1 MSRRQDR
8 KGRRAAWLLTAA
20 LTPAPAEVFAVEL
33 DWEVAA
39 GAEERGNFFQA
50 PSGQPREDV
59 FAATVEGVLRA
70 VLDDARRWRLRA
82 AIKHWEYEEELDSA
96 DRGLVAADFH
106 DGPHR
111 AHLGVVLDRDR
122 PTVSVGD
129 EFDRADRTRWRGAY
143 SYELRGGWEL
153 GGRGEIGDESFEL
166 SDDKESDLSAVGLF
180 VRHRGWGS
188 VFSPE
193 LSFET
198 GERDVV
204 DPDEDYD
211 QDEVALH
218 LRSAPTEALYL
229 AFRYRQRQ
237 RDYTGSDPA
246 ASNFGRED
254 DRWDV
259 ALTAQYRF
267 TEHWGGTFYG
277 AYQDA
282 DSTKAFRVFD
292 DRLLAVWVSYRF

>member
-1 MSRRQDR
+1 MNREDGMGPRI
-8 KGRRAAWLLTAA
+8 AICLLAAA
-20 LTPAPAEVFAVEL
+20 LASGVAADAAERVE
-33 DWEVAA
+33 WEVAL
-39 GAEERGNFFQA
+39 GAEERDNFFQA
-50 PSGQPREDV
+50 PAGQPRESV
-59 FAATVEGVLRA
+59 TAATVEGAARA
-70 VLDDARRWRLRA
+70 RLDGAGRWRLRA
-82 AIKHWEYEEELDSA
+82 GIKHWEFEEELDSA

-111 AHLGVVLDRDR
+111 ADLGVVLDRDR

-143 SYELRGGWEL
+143 SYELQGGWEL

-166 SDDKESDLSAVGLF
+166 SDDKDSDLSAVGLF
-180 VRHRGWGS
+180 VRYRGWGS

-204 DPDEDYD
+204 DPDEGYD
-211 QDEVALH
+211 QDEVALQ

-282 DSTKAFRVFD
+282 DSTKASRIFD
-292 DRLLAVWVSYRF
+292 DRLLAMWASFYF